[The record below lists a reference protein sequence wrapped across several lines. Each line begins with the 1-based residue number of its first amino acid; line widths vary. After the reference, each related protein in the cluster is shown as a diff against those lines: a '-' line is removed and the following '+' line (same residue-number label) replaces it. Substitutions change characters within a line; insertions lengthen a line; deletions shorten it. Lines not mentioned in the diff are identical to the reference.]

1 MRHLR
6 ITSDCL
12 VKGEHTPAGT
22 EANYDVLTAQKLLDA
37 GVAVE
42 LKSEKVLGPGR
53 VENRDPKPENRDPKP
68 KGDKGKGGKKD
79 AAEPP
84 AAPPAPP
91 EEVPEAPE
99 APATSDAEG
108 AITSPLADSAESAE

>member
-42 LKSEKVLGPGR
+42 LKSEKVLGPGQ

-68 KGDKGKGGKKD
+68 KGGKGKAKD
-79 AAEPP
+79 KPEDPV
-84 AAPPAPP
+84 PAP
-91 EEVPEAPE
+91 APE
-99 APATSDAEG
+99 PAETPKTPEDGQQPTDAE
-108 AITSPLADSAESAE
+108 AAVTSPLADNAEAAE